1 MSVNTNK
8 NILITPGLGKS
19 TQNSISQI
27 DLKWYE
33 SGLGTFVFVPNSQDI
48 RSTIYNWQD
57 NAEPVLLFG
66 GAGTYK
72 GIRYFVGPYIDY
84 TDTFAGV
91 SSSPTVKIYPIS
103 GQIFAQSLIVT
114 SLNVSNI
121 IVSGF
126 VTSGGFYGPGT
137 NLTNLNASNLSTGTV
152 SSAQIAGSYSGI
164 TSVGT
169 LSQLNVSGFVTSG
182 GFYGFGTS
190 ITNLNASNL
199 SSGTVPSSVIS
210 GSYSGITS
218 VGTLS
223 QLNVSGFVTSG
234 GFYGPGTNLT
244 NLNASNLS
252 SGTVPN
258 SVISGTYSG
267 ITSVG
272 TLSQLNVSGFV
283 TSGGFFGFGTNITY
297 LNASNLIAGT
307 VPSSVVSGTYSGI
320 TSVGTLSQL
329 NVSGFVTSGGFFG
342 FGTNITNLNASN
354 LSSGTVP
361 NSVISG
367 TYSGITSVGTLSQLN
382 VSGFVTSGGF
392 FGFGTN
398 ITYLNASNLIA
409 GTVPSSVVSGTYSG
423 ITSVGTLSQLNV
435 SGFVTSGGFFG
446 FGTNIF
452 NLNASNLSIGTVP
465 NFALSGSYSGIT
477 SVGTLSQLRVIGI
490 STLGITS
497 FSSAIYDNNNSKG
510 VAGQI
515 LSATANGVAW
525 TSLSQITGGLSGSIL
540 TNQVAYGLSSSTI
553 QGSNNLWFNGSNLG
567 IGTSSPSQALTVQ
580 GNVSISGIIT
590 SSGYYGFGTNITGL
604 NASNVTSG
612 TIPNQVLSGTYSG
625 ITSFGALSQLRV
637 LGLSTF
643 AGNISAA
650 SISSISNIDFNINTQ
665 GLTTSPGRMFWDV
678 NQQEL
683 AISLL
688 YNGEIAHLGQDQVQ
702 QIYNNTGSIL
712 GVGTVVYYNGVYS
725 GWPTVSLADA
735 VLFNHGVGIGVIQ
748 APIGINSYGYIHIS
762 GPVIMDTSGFS
773 TGPLY
778 LSATPGILTSIQPSS
793 PNFSVNVAYA
803 INSQTQGQIVVWPG
817 SPLRVNQTGS
827 ILFADAQGKPGSS
840 FTSFFIDV
848 SGGTYNVGIG
858 TNVAPNRLSVQ
869 GSANFN
875 GSVTISTSLTLNAAQ
890 GIAPLIINSNT
901 QVNNL
906 NAQYWSGNVNPAT
919 QVGDMFYASGVAGST
934 ISRIPPNVTTG
945 LQFLGQA
952 GDGVTAGAPSWQV
965 LPTTG
970 FLNYFLVGSAATG
983 VPGVYQLTSNSVIGL
998 GTITTV
1004 FNSAGT
1010 VGLGSF
1016 ITQSGVPNLLY
1027 LPAGNLI
1034 SYVWLYQTTKQAAR
1048 FASVNA
1054 TFYETNGL
1062 GTAIGVIGTTISAT
1076 ITATPTL
1083 YTLTYS
1089 QSSIYNFQSSSSRI
1103 KINFDATTTGN
1114 TNTIKLEYGDPHVS
1128 YVNISAPGADVT
1140 NFVPYSGAIK
1150 DLNLGNF
1157 GITANNFD
1165 VNTSPIGL
1173 STTPGRISWN
1183 AEAGKPQIG
1192 LVYNNETANLAGN
1205 VTLVYNNSGSV
1216 IGLGTVVY
1224 ISGTAGVNTAVPTI
1238 GLADNINYSHALGV
1252 GVVSKQIGISS
1263 YGYIHVA
1270 GTTSVDTT
1278 KFSPGDI
1285 LYVSSSAGILTNI
1298 SPYSPNFNVV
1308 VGVALNSNTN
1318 GSILVQPSSPT
1329 RLNAQGAVLWS
1340 DSQGFPIGVASYFFI
1355 DVTGG
1360 TYGVGIGTTLP
1371 AARLDINVAAFPNNK
1386 AIVLRG
1392 ALNQTANIF
1401 EVRDAI
1407 GNIYNSITGIGSVG
1421 IGTFIPTQ
1429 GLHVQNNARIT
1440 GGIYDSNNSIGLAGS
1455 ILISTGSGINWS
1467 TLSGNYPGITSV
1479 GTLTQ
1484 LNVSGFVTST
1494 GYFGPGTNITN
1505 LNATNITTGTV
1516 PSSVVSGS
1524 YSGITS
1530 IGTLT
1535 QLNVSG
1541 ITTLQNTIYL
1551 GFSSFASFIYDTSN
1565 SKGTS
1570 GQVLSS
1576 TATGVA
1582 WTSISGSGSGTIG
1595 GNISANQIAYG
1606 VANSQIT
1613 GISTFVYVNGN
1624 VGIGTTNPQ
1633 NTIHTVGTSRL
1644 DGTLIL
1650 NSNSADLRN
1659 QRIFIGANTTTT
1671 STSFIGIA
1679 SILVPLGYQL
1689 SIEGRANGWFSTTLN
1704 ESGKFF
1710 GVYYNSVGVTSQVG
1724 TTDINSKFTGASG
1737 NFDIQAQSNY
1747 VTVVVKSNNAS
1758 NSWYWRVG
1766 LDYLLTQNS

>member
-1 MSVNTNK
+1 MSANTNK
-8 NILITPGLGKS
+8 NILITSGLGQS
-19 TQNSISQI
+19 SQNSISQI
-27 DLKWYE
+27 DFKWLE
-33 SGLGTFVFVPNSQDI
+33 SGIGTFVFSPNAQDI

-57 NAEPVLLFG
+57 NYEPVLLFG
-66 GAGTYK
+66 GAGTYNGTK
-72 GIRYFVGPYIDY
+72 YFVGPYVDY
-84 TDTFAGV
+84 SDNFAGI
-91 SSSPTVKIYPIS
+91 SSSPTIKIYPIS
-103 GQIFAQSLIVT
+103 GQIFAQSIAVT
-114 SLNVSNI
+114 SLNVPNI
-121 IVSGF
+121 LVSGF
-126 VTSGGFYGPGT
+126 VTSGGFFGPGT
-137 NLTNLNASNLSTGTV
+137 NLTNLNASNLFTGTV
-152 SSAQIAGSYSGI
+152 SSARIAGSYSGI

-182 GFYGFGTS
+182 GFFGPGTNV
-190 ITNLNASNL
+190 TNLNASNL
-199 SSGTVPSSVIS
+199 VTGTVPS
-210 GSYSGITS
+210 
-218 VGTLS
+218 
-223 QLNVSGFVTSG
+223 
-234 GFYGPGTNLT
+234 
-244 NLNASNLS
+244 
-252 SGTVPN
+252 

-272 TLSQLNVSGFV
+272 TLSQLNVLGFV
-283 TSGGFFGFGTNITY
+283 TSGGFYGFGTNITN
-297 LNASNLIAGT
+297 LNASNLSSGT
-307 VPSSVVSGTYSGI
+307 VPSFVVSGTYSGI

-342 FGTNITNLNASN
+342 PGTNITNLNASN

-361 NSVISG
+361 SSVISG

-392 FGFGTN
+392 YGPGTN
-398 ITYLNASNLIA
+398 VTNLNASNLVT
-409 GTVPSSVVSGTYSG
+409 GTVPNSVVSGAYSG

-435 SGFVTSGGFFG
+435 SGFVTSGGFYG
-446 FGTNIF
+446 FGTNIT
-452 NLNASNLSIGTVP
+452 NLNASNLVSGTVP
-465 NFALSGSYSGIT
+465 SSVISGAYSGIT
-477 SVGTLSQLRVIGI
+477 SVGTLSQLKVTGI
-490 STLGITS
+490 STLGVTS
-497 FSSAIYDNNNSKG
+497 FTGAIYDNNNSKG
-510 VAGQI
+510 ATGQV
-515 LSATANGVAW
+515 LSATATGVAW
-525 TSLSQITGGLSGSIL
+525 TNATQGSSGITGTIAF
-540 TNQVAYGLSSSTI
+540 NQVAYGSASSVI
-553 QGSNNLWFNGSNLG
+553 QGSNNLWFTGTNLG
-567 IGTSSPSQALTVQ
+567 IGTSSPNQALTVQ
-580 GNVSISGIIT
+580 GNASISGFVT
-590 SSGYYGFGTNITGL
+590 SGGYFGPGTNITNL
-604 NASNVTSG
+604 NASNLATG
-612 TIPNQVLSGTYSG
+612 TVPSSVISGTYSG
-625 ITSFGALSQLRV
+625 ITSVGTLSQLSVSGFVTSTGYFGPGTNITNLNASNLSSGAVPSAVVSGTYSGITSLGTLSQLRV
-637 LGLSTF
+637 SGLSTF
-643 AGNISAA
+643 SGNVTAA
-650 SISSISNIDFNINTQ
+650 SISSVSNIDFNINTQ
-665 GLTTSPGRMFWDV
+665 GLASLPGRMFWDV

-688 YNGEIAHLGQDQVQ
+688 YNGEVAHLGQDQVQ
-702 QIYNNTGSIL
+702 QIYNNTGNIL
-712 GVGTVVYYNGVYS
+712 GVGTVVYYSGVYS

-735 VLFNHGVGIGVIQ
+735 VIFNHGVGIGVIQ
-748 APIGINSYGYIHIS
+748 TPIGINSYGYIHIS
-762 GPVIMDTSGFS
+762 GPITMDTTGFS

-778 LSATPGILTSIQPSS
+778 LSATPGILTSVQPSS

-803 INSQTQGQIVVWPG
+803 INSQAQGQIVIWPG

-848 SGGTYNVGIG
+848 AGGTYNVGIG
-858 TNVAPNRLSVQ
+858 TNAAPNRLSVQ
-869 GSANFN
+869 GSANFA
-875 GSVTISTSLTLNAAQ
+875 GSVSITTSLTLNAAQ
-890 GIAPLIINSNT
+890 GTPPLIINSTT

-906 NAQYWSGNVNPAT
+906 NSQYWSGNLNPAT
-919 QVGDMFYASGVAGST
+919 QVGDMFYASGVGGST
-934 ISRIPPNVTTG
+934 ISRIPSNVTTG

-970 FLNYFLVGSAATG
+970 FLHYFLVGSAATG

-1034 SYVWLYQTTKQAAR
+1034 SYVWLYQTTNQAGR

-1089 QSSIYNFQSSSSRI
+1089 QSSIYNLQSSSSRI
-1103 KINFDATTTGN
+1103 KINFNATTTGN
-1114 TNTIKLEYGDPHVS
+1114 TNTIKLEYGDAHAS

-1340 DSQGFPIGVASYFFI
+1340 NSQGFPIGVASYFFI
-1355 DVTGG
+1355 DDTGG

-1371 AARLDINVAAFPNNK
+1371 AARLDINVATFPNNK

-1530 IGTLT
+1530 IGTLA

-1541 ITTLQNTIYL
+1541 ITTLQNTIHL

-1624 VGIGTTNPQ
+1624 AGIGTTNPQ

-1659 QRIFIGANTTTT
+1659 QRIFIGANTTIT

-1689 SIEGRANGWFSTTLN
+1689 SIEGKANGWFSTTLN

-1747 VTVVVKSNNAS
+1747 VTVVVKSNDAS